1 MQWIEAL
8 RQNVP
13 WVISAATC
21 ASGCMMWAVHRLRKR
36 RLRLTSL
43 EKGVQALLRAS
54 MIDQYNRAAERGC
67 APMYARDNFQNLWEQ
82 YEALGKNGVMN
93 DIYTRFMALPLAAE
107 KGEGK

>member
-21 ASGCMMWAVHRLRKR
+21 ASGCVLWALR
-36 RLRLTSL
+36 RLQKQRHRLTSL

-82 YEALGKNGVMN
+82 YVALGKNGVMN
-93 DIYTRFMALPLAAE
+93 DIRDRFMALPVSE
-107 KGEGK
+107 ERRG